1 MTWRLSG
8 EDTLIQIGTIDCAG
22 SVMAIIL
29 KMNIISCWYTRYIE
43 ILGENI

>member
-1 MTWRLSG
+1 MQ
-8 EDTLIQIGTIDCAG
+8 D

-29 KMNIISCWYTRYIE
+29 KMNIISCWYARYIE